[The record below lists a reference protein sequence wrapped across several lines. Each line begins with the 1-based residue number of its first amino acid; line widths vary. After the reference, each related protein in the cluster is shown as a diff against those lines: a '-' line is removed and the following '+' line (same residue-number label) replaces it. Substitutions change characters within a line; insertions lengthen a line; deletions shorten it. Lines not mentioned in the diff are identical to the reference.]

1 MFNEFLDLPSP
12 YLFHVYS
19 NPHKFMNIFLSI
31 WEILIGH
38 TQSFLFFFCICYC
51 NKYASSS
58 IFYPYVIILVFLS
71 LWTFVHLTHLP
82 KNILFFLKWKV
93 IFNNFLFI

>member
-19 NPHKFMNIFLSI
+19 NPHKFMNTFLSI

-38 TQSFLFFFCICYC
+38 TQSFLFFLY
-51 NKYASSS
+51 
-58 IFYPYVIILVFLS
+58 LL
-71 LWTFVHLTHLP
+71 L
-82 KNILFFLKWKV
+82 
-93 IFNNFLFI
+93 

>member
-38 TQSFLFFFCICYC
+38 TQSFLFFFVFVIVI
-51 NKYASSS
+51 NMLLAASF
-58 IFYPYVIILVFLS
+58 IHML
-71 LWTFVHLTHLP
+71 
-82 KNILFFLKWKV
+82 LF
-93 IFNNFLFI
+93 